1 MKESLWGYIVI
12 ILGVTSIVFIYFFQT
27 ITNTDQQNYT
37 LLRETTESAMY
48 DSIDEAYYQK
58 YGVIKI
64 NTEKFVENFTRRF
77 AESVNDSKDY
87 TLEFYEIYEYPP
99 KATVIVKTKTKNYSV
114 TTDSSVNFDII
125 NALSGI
131 LETKY

>member
-77 AESVNDSKDY
+77 ASNASLSNTY
-87 TLEFYEIYEYPP
+87 IIEIYDVSEMPP
-99 KATVIVKTKTKNYSV
+99 KVSLIVKSTKSTSITNDKVDFEISNKI
-114 TTDSSVNFDII
+114 D
-125 NALSGI
+125 AI
-131 LETKY
+131 LETPY